1 MRGGSMSHLEGDNS
15 GTVREDTWR
24 KSRYGYLRGLTQ
36 PTPEQYLLLTLVQAH
51 GIRGHRL
58 NDGET
63 DLTAVQGQIER
74 LWALEKANERHVKR
88 RGQRA
93 KQMSKEDKAAR
104 KARDHELYKAAGLLS
119 VAGAVDKKTGRLTID
134 AGFLVGIIKSIVDDK
149 LTPDGNNARFKTLGD
164 GLIAQSQAKKKG
176 KEPDG

>member
-15 GTVREDTWR
+15 DTIREDAWR
-24 KSRYGYLRGLTQ
+24 KTRYEYLRGLTQ
-36 PTPEQYLLLTLVQAH
+36 RTPEQYLLLTLVQAH

-63 DLTAVQGQIER
+63 DLTAVQTQIER

-88 RGQRA
+88 LGQRA

-104 KARDHELYKAAGLLS
+104 KARDHELYKAAGLLGL
-119 VAGAVDKKTGRLTID
+119 AGAVDKKTGKLKID
-134 AGFLVGIIKSIVDDK
+134 AGFLVGFLKVIIDSNPAI
-149 LTPDGNNARFKTLGD
+149 DGNGAKYKALGD
-164 GLIAQSQAKKKG
+164 SLIAQSQTKKKD
-176 KEPDG
+176 KDPV